1 MEKDYR
7 IIWTYDIK
15 WNLDGNKI
23 ENCYSNDGVSLD
35 LLDYILIYK
44 VFIDSSYTESQI
56 QDILSDQIYI
66 ISGWDH
72 NGFSYDE
79 FNDVFELVE
88 EVGIED
94 EVMGHYNEVFKHEY
108 PFGLSKMNP
117 EFVEDFCGIIRIKKI

>member
-1 MEKDYR
+1 MEKEYR

-15 WNLDGNKI
+15 WNLEGNEI
-23 ENCYSNDGVSLD
+23 ENCYSNDGVNLD
-35 LLDYILIYK
+35 LLNHILIFK
-44 VFIDSSYTESQI
+44 VCIDSSYSESQI
-56 QDILSDQIYI
+56 QDIISDQIYR

-94 EVMGHYNEVFKHEY
+94 EVMEHYKEVFNHEY
-108 PFGLSKMNP
+108 PFVLSKMNP
-117 EFVEDFCGIIRIKKI
+117 EFVEEYCGIIRINRV

>member
-1 MEKDYR
+1 MEKEYR

-15 WNLDGNKI
+15 WNLEGNEI
-23 ENCYSNDGVSLD
+23 ENCYSNDGVNLD
-35 LLDYILIYK
+35 FLNYILIFK
-44 VFIDSSYTESQI
+44 VCIDSSYSESQI
-56 QDILSDQIYI
+56 QDILSDQIYLT
-66 ISGWDH
+66 SGWDH

-94 EVMGHYNEVFKHEY
+94 EVMGHYKKVFNHEY

-117 EFVEDFCGIIRIKKI
+117 EFVEDYCGIIRINKV